1 MLASA
6 IDETIKSIEEYK
18 EEVGIETKKDIKV
31 TEFTEETSMKSYQE
45 RYSKQ
50 TVTEAKANGF
60 EESKTAIEEIVEK
73 CETATDN
80 TEKAIITEAETIG
93 KKETD
98 IQNQSSEIESV
109 KEIVVKIE
117 PQKIIEERVE
127 VKRTTNT
134 AEVKENGINNSGIS
148 LECTDVS
155 QNNVT
160 ENKEEVI
167 EGKLVEENNKDPM
180 AGFRPV
186 MFDPESIQKRSVPHC
201 RMQVSIVF
209 TNYIL
214 NLNS

>member
-98 IQNQSSEIESV
+98 IQNKSSEIESV
-109 KEIVVKIE
+109 KEVVVKIE
-117 PQKIIEERVE
+117 PQKIMEERVE

-148 LECTDVS
+148 MECTDVS

-167 EGKLVEENNKDPM
+167 EGKFVEENNKDPM

-186 MFDPESIQKRSVPHC
+186 MFDPESIQKRSVPHF
-201 RMQVSIVF
+201 RVQVSIVF
-209 TNYIL
+209 TNYIY